1 MLLFWINKRRQRTK
15 RVWTHRIFE
24 RRHEFG
30 EYHHLLGEILS
41 DAEKCISYIRM
52 LPETFETGRISQMWR
67 ILLRQLDSLPTAATD
82 IVKAITVLHNFVIDN
97 EPHRRVVA
105 TQDFQHVPTHESLRN
120 ERRQRQKRQRST
132 KSALN
137 VRESFMRYFN
147 SDAGS
152 VPWQNE
158 KCFNM

>member
-1 MLLFWINKRRQRTK
+1 MKPFAHHQLSHEKE
-15 RVWTHRIFE
+15 IFNY
-24 RRHEFG
+24 R
-30 EYHHLLGEILS
+30 LS
-41 DAEKCISYIRM
+41 RARNSVECA
-52 LPETFETGRISQMWR
+52 FGRISQMWR
-67 ILLRQLDSLPTAATD
+67 ILLRQLDSQPTAATD

-105 TQDFQHVPTHESLRN
+105 TQDFQHVPTQQSLGN
-120 ERRQRQKRQRST
+120 ERRQRHKRPRST